1 MLQNT
6 NKNGIL
12 KHADIIFSS
21 VLNFS
26 QKKELQ
32 NKNLLAAISGFI
44 YNLSI
49 SFVEKKV

>member
-32 NKNLLAAISGFI
+32 NKNLLAAIAGFI